1 MKQSGVQAGKTS
13 FLAGTRHHL
22 RTYNGELYLPELL
35 QNLARLDLRPCELVV
50 RDDGSTDSTRS
61 AHRDREE

>member
-22 RTYNGELYLPELL
+22 RMSIYHAACSINK
-35 QNLARLDLRPCELVV
+35 QC
-50 RDDGSTDSTRS
+50 STPIQRHTRMQ
-61 AHRDREE
+61 DRFTWKK